1 MGEMAMRKRGV
12 VVLTLLALTSVAAMA
27 LAAGDVRQITNK
39 QGAFTTAAAE
49 RHAAPVPLNNSDD
62 AGLIP
67 ISDSFSKYAGSPY
80 WAWTEANVN
89 GPGYS
94 EQQPEVWTAAPFTPP
109 ADHAATKLEVAAIWT
124 YGPNG
129 LVLSLNND
137 TRGVPGTAIKTWKL
151 KNLPQSLCCAVEAV
165 NDKAGIRLTAHAQ
178 YWVVLSTDASEAGT
192 SAGWAVSELGQ
203 SHGATVAQ
211 YCSDDRGGSC
221 SLYGLQND
229 AWTAFHS
236 LYGIAFAVL
245 GK

>member
-1 MGEMAMRKRGV
+1 MRKRAV
-12 VVLTLLALTSVAAMA
+12 ALTLLALATATAMA
-27 LAAGDVRQITNK
+27 LAAGDVRRITNK

-49 RHAAPVPLNNSDD
+49 RHAAPVPRNNSDD
-62 AGLIP
+62 AGLIA
-67 ISDSFSKYAGSPY
+67 ISDSFSKYANSPY

-94 EQQPEVWTAAPFTPP
+94 QQQPEVWTAAPFTPR

-129 LVLSLNND
+129 LVLSLDND
-137 TRGVPGTAIKTWKL
+137 AGGIPGTAIKTWKL
-151 KNLPQSLCCAVEAV
+151 TNLPQSLCCAIETV
-165 NDKAGIRLTAHAQ
+165 NDKAGVRLTAHTQ
-178 YWVVLSTDASEAGT
+178 YWVVLSTDASETGT

-203 SHGATVAQ
+203 RRGATLAQ

-236 LYGIAFAVL
+236 LYGTAFAVL
-245 GK
+245 GT